1 MTCSR
6 FLSVVPY
13 LQSSWTDSGLCVIKY
28 NTDTADLLHTWNVKS
43 VHTISSTLRCSTHFP
58 VLQQICFCCC
68 CFVFFFSISKV
79 NWRIKPL
86 YLLKPAKSLAVRTLK
101 TSRLFF
107 SPPCQGDHYHITS
120 EYVWAPCRARG
131 KGLRRKFCLHTG
143 KASLHCLGSSQLLS
157 STGFCPE
164 TTEIIV
170 LRTLGWAAA

>member
-43 VHTISSTLRCSTHFP
+43 VHTISSALRCITHFP

-68 CFVFFFSISKV
+68 CFGFFSISKV

-107 SPPCQGDHYHITS
+107 LLLAKAIITTS
-120 EYVWAPCRARG
+120 LANTCGPLAGLEGRGYGGNSAYTRAR
-131 KGLRRKFCLHTG
+131 
-143 KASLHCLGSSQLLS
+143 LHCIAWEVANFFRRQDFALKPQ
-157 STGFCPE
+157 
-164 TTEIIV
+164 
-170 LRTLGWAAA
+170 R